1 MKLLLTLAGKEIRDG
16 LRNRWIAGAVVVL
29 AGLALTLAFLGSTP
43 VGTVKASPLSIS
55 VASLSS
61 LTVYLMP
68 LIALILAY
76 DTLVGEIE
84 RGTMLLLLAYPVARW
99 QVIAGKFVGHV
110 TILVL
115 AVVLGYG
122 IAGAVVVAAAGG
134 DMRDLGAYLAMVAN
148 SALLGAAFV
157 ALGYLVSALTRERS
171 AAAGFALGLWVFMVV
186 LYDLALLGVLVADKG
201 QTIDQNLFVG
211 LLIASPTDAYRIV
224 SLVGSDA
231 VAAVGGLAGIATRVG
246 LGPGLPLAVM
256 AAWVILPLGAAMA
269 VFQKKE
275 L

>member
-1 MKLLLTLAGKEIRDG
+1 VKILLTLAGKEIRDG

-76 DTLVGEIE
+76 DALVGEIE

-99 QVIAGKFVGHV
+99 QVIAGKFIGHAA
-110 TILVL
+110 ILVL

-122 IAGAVVVAAAGG
+122 IAGAVVVTAAGG
-134 DMRDLGAYLAMVAN
+134 DTRDLGAYLAMVAN

-171 AAAGFALGLWVFMVV
+171 AAAGVALGLWVFMVV

-201 QTIDQNLFVG
+201 QTIDQRLFVG
-211 LLIASPTDAYRIV
+211 LLLASPTDAYRIV

-256 AAWVILPLGAAMA
+256 AAWVVLPLGAAMA

>member
-1 MKLLLTLAGKEIRDG
+1 MKLLLILAGKEIRDG
-16 LRNRWIAGAVVVL
+16 LRNRWIAGAVAVL

-43 VGTVKASPLSIS
+43 VGTVKAAPLNIA

-76 DTLVGEIE
+76 DTLVGEVE

-99 QVIAGKFVGHV
+99 QVIVGKFIGHAA
-110 TILVL
+110 ILAL
-115 AVVLGYG
+115 AVALGYG
-122 IAGAVVVAAAGG
+122 IAGAAVVAAAGG
-134 DMRDLGAYLAMVAN
+134 DARGLGAYLAMVAT
-148 SALLGAAFV
+148 SVLLGAAFV
-157 ALGYLVSALTRERS
+157 ALGYLVSALMRERS

-201 QTIDQNLFVG
+201 QTIDQRLFVG
-211 LLIASPTDAYRIV
+211 LLLASPTDAYRIV
-224 SLVGSDA
+224 SLMGGDA
-231 VAAVGGLAGIATRVG
+231 TAAVGGLAGVAGRGG
-246 LGPGLPLAVM
+246 LGAGLPLAVM

-269 VFQKKE
+269 VFQRKE

>member
-256 AAWVILPLGAAMA
+256 AAWVVLPLGAAMA

>member
-16 LRNRWIAGAVVVL
+16 LRNRWIAGAVAVL

-99 QVIAGKFVGHV
+99 QVIAGKFAGHV
-110 TILVL
+110 AILVL

-122 IAGAVVVAAAGG
+122 IAGAVVVAASGG
-134 DMRDLGAYLAMVAN
+134 DMRDLGAYVAMVAN

-157 ALGYLVSALTRERS
+157 ALGYLVSALTRERG

-186 LYDLALLGVLVADKG
+186 LYDLALLGILVADKG
-201 QTIDQNLFVG
+201 QTIDQRLFVG
-211 LLIASPTDAYRIV
+211 LLLASPTDAYRIV

-231 VAAVGGLAGIATRVG
+231 VAAVGGLAEIAKRVG

-269 VFQKKE
+269 VFQRKE

>member
-1 MKLLLTLAGKEIRDG
+1 MKILLTLAGKEIRDG

-43 VGTVKASPLSIS
+43 VGTVKAAPLSIA

-99 QVIAGKFVGHV
+99 QVIVGKFIGHV
-110 TILVL
+110 AILVL

-122 IAGAVVVAAAGG
+122 IAGAVVVAVAGG
-134 DMRDLGAYLAMVAN
+134 DMRGLDAYLAMVAN
-148 SALLGAAFV
+148 SALLGAVFV
-157 ALGYLVSALTRERS
+157 ALGYLVSVLTRERS
-171 AAAGFALGLWVFMVV
+171 AAAGIALGLWIFMVV

-201 QTIDQNLFVG
+201 QTIDQRLFVG
-211 LLIASPTDAYRIV
+211 LLLASPTDAYRIV
-224 SLVGSDA
+224 SLTSSNA
-231 VAAVGGLAGIATRVG
+231 VAAIGGLAGIATRVG

-256 AAWVILPLGAAMA
+256 AAWVVLPLGAAMT

>member
-1 MKLLLTLAGKEIRDG
+1 MKILLTLAGKEIRDG

-76 DTLVGEIE
+76 DALVGEIE

-99 QVIAGKFVGHV
+99 QVIAGKFIGHAA
-110 TILVL
+110 ILVL

-122 IAGAVVVAAAGG
+122 IAGAVVVTAAGG
-134 DMRDLGAYLAMVAN
+134 DTRDLGAYLAMVAN

-171 AAAGFALGLWVFMVV
+171 AAAGVALGLWVFMVV

-201 QTIDQNLFVG
+201 QTIDQRLFVG
-211 LLIASPTDAYRIV
+211 LLLASPTDAYRIV

-256 AAWVILPLGAAMA
+256 AAWVVLPLGAAMA

>member
-211 LLIASPTDAYRIV
+211 LLLASPTDAYRIV